1 MSEIT
6 KGIADKFVS
15 IKDQIIDFAMTPFRK
30 IRELFDNLLIGI
42 LESVEGIPLIGGK
55 AKEMKENILANNT
68 IYISYS
74 HKKSIVS
81 KYLNSVDKVF
91 FRISNF
97 IKTKNGGLKSKVR
110 KFNYTRLS

>member
-1 MSEIT
+1 MVDLMGQYR
-6 KGIADKFVS
+6 K
-15 IKDQIIDFAMTPFRK
+15 IKDQIDKNLINCIESGRFVNGPIVSDFCN
-30 IRELFDNLLIGI
+30 NL
-42 LESVEGIPLIGGK
+42 
-55 AKEMKENILANNT
+55 
-68 IYISYS
+68 
-74 HKKSIVS
+74 S